1 MQIPRIWRLLETHM
15 TRTPHHSKKEEIR
28 RPRFAAHPGSRGRLF
43 IFWYVQIGRYAPFV
57 HGALEG
63 VRKINCCT
71 RLRHDGIPFSGK
83 RFGNH
88 KNIHNPFTD
97 IFRIHFF
104 RPAGFAGN
112 TRFFHE
118 LAIHLVNTHNRV
130 QRVKRTLLDLQNVLH
145 FCYKFRTC
153 FRDAPLLNQPWLKY
167 AFFIVLHAVLSVI

>member
-1 MQIPRIWRLLETHM
+1 M

-88 KNIHNPFTD
+88 KNH
-97 IFRIHFF
+97 HAGAA
-104 RPAGFAGN
+104 PAQIGMKTEAAKFP
-112 TRFFHE
+112 
-118 LAIHLVNTHNRV
+118 V
-130 QRVKRTLLDLQNVLH
+130 
-145 FCYKFRTC
+145 FCYNSLERGTLQSTEGGVVRSSPVAK
-153 FRDAPLLNQPWLKY
+153 
-167 AFFIVLHAVLSVI
+167 AV